1 MCFTGTTGARG
12 TRKAWR
18 HSIKPLRSNFQ
29 ASVYET
35 CLSVLLLFLSR
46 STCKRTHSSTR
57 QLTTSTDGDFGNT
70 AKVHSMVRIP
80 NIQPEMPSTRE
91 HRHTDTLTNVTWV
104 LFQLDLGG
112 PGGLL
117 CFSSLF
123 PNGKISIPQSPKNKK
138 AWLISGVGEFRGNSL
153 L

>member
-18 HSIKPLRSNFQ
+18 NSIKPLRSNFQ
-29 ASVYET
+29 ASVSET

-57 QLTTSTDGDFGNT
+57 QFTTSTDGDLGNT

-91 HRHTDTLTNVTWV
+91 HRYTHTLTNVTWV
-104 LFQLDLGG
+104 VFQLDFGG

-123 PNGKISIPQSPKNKK
+123 QMVRFQYLNPQRTKK
-138 AWLISGVGEFRGNSL
+138 RDSFQG
-153 L
+153 